1 MLKNDKLQV
10 YRGKDFIINDD
21 IKIHQPTLDE
31 ICEWGEE
38 KYFSFIYS
46 FVSTPTDLKYQL
58 SLIDIDWNEISDY
71 DLFLIRAKY
80 FEKPESEIIFG
91 DLDFSKFKIAEKENN
106 EIVLYDKETDILIDR
121 SIYQIMVDYIRKS
134 HNLTKN
140 VERAMTET
148 TKIVLLEEAKEQY
161 EMNKDKEYS
170 SILLPLIS
178 TLTNMQGFKYG
189 WSNVWDMKIN
199 AFMDAVTQVTHIKNA
214 DLLLS
219 SGYSGFGIDL
229 KKINKKEINYFYRS
243 DES

>member
-1 MLKNDKLQV
+1 MK
-10 YRGKDFIINDD
+10 
-21 IKIHQPTLDE
+21 
-31 ICEWGEE
+31 
-38 KYFSFIYS
+38 
-46 FVSTPTDLKYQL
+46 
-58 SLIDIDWNEISDY
+58 
-71 DLFLIRAKY
+71 
-80 FEKPESEIIFG
+80 
-91 DLDFSKFKIAEKENN
+91 
-106 EIVLYDKETDILIDR
+106 
-121 SIYQIMVDYIRKS
+121 
-134 HNLTKN
+134 
-140 VERAMTET
+140 
-148 TKIVLLEEAKEQY
+148 EEAKEQY

>member
-80 FEKPESEIIFG
+80 FEKSESEIIFG